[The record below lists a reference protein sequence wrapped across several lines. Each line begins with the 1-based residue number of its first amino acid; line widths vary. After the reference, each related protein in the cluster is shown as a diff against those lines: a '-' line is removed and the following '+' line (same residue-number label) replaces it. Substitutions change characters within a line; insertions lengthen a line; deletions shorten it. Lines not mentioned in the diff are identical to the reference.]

1 MFYRKNHTISVRISE
16 QEYDAL
22 RQVSEA
28 SGSPSVSEY
37 MRARIF
43 EALEPAGA
51 GPSASIGRLASD
63 IAELRTRFERLCAHV
78 GLEEER

>member
-1 MFYRKNHTISVRISE
+1 MFYRKNRTISVRLSE
-16 QEYDAL
+16 QEYDEL

-43 EALEPAGA
+43 EALRPPAGE
-51 GPSASIGRLASD
+51 PSIGGLASD
-63 IAELRTRFERLCAHV
+63 VAELRTRFERLCAHV
-78 GLEEER
+78 GLEEKE